1 MYRKSQ
7 GMPPWYGLDGAT
19 VQQSALATRTT
30 TSGHDSLLEFVSV
43 SSGFTSRSTLVLP
56 SRAAPSE
63 EVEWLADLTS

>member
-1 MYRKSQ
+1 MSRKSQ

-63 EVEWLADLTS
+63 EDEWLAGLTS